1 MKNTVIALLSI
12 LLIGEVLLAKK
23 ESKAEIDPVD
33 AIIEKSQQTMK
44 QAAEVSQMADKAVIT
59 QFEEMKST
67 IEVLEETNE
76 TLVEEKQTLTVMVQ
90 QVKKAYNEMVVKY
103 DSVPVQQFDI
113 LAILPD
119 STNRG

>member
-1 MKNTVIALLSI
+1 MKNYVIALLSI
-12 LLIGEVLLAKK
+12 LLVGEVLLAKK
-23 ESKAEIDPVD
+23 ETQVDIDPVD
-33 AIIEKSQQTMK
+33 AIIEKSHQTMR
-44 QAAEVSQMADKAVIT
+44 QASQVSQMADRAVT
-59 QFEEMKST
+59 SQFEEMKAT

-103 DSVPVQQFDI
+103 DSAPVQQFDI